1 MKKLTLL
8 AILVTA
14 GLTASAKAQATNQST
29 AELNILLHPIQTII
43 VNPGQATVNL
53 EFKTKDAYKN
63 GVESKQVNHLNIYST
78 GGFEIKASATSDKL
92 TSTASTTS
100 TLPLADILL
109 TASESTA
116 DGITGAQYQTN
127 VPIAIT
133 ASPASGSLL
142 VSHTSG
148 GVNKNIDITYKAA
161 PDDDAYINKYIR
173 SQSPTEYTTT
183 IIYQIAAK

>member
-1 MKKLTLL
+1 MKKLTFL

-14 GLTASAKAQATNQST
+14 NLSTATAQATNQSS

-43 VNPGQATVNL
+43 VNPGQTTVNL
-53 EFKTKDAYKN
+53 EFKTKEAYKN
-63 GVESKQVNHLNIYST
+63 GVESKQINHLNIYST
-78 GGFEIKASATSDKL
+78 GGFEIKASAISDKL
-92 TSTASTTS
+92 TSTASTTA
-100 TLPLADILL
+100 TLELADILL
-109 TASESTA
+109 TSSESA
-116 DGITGAQYQTN
+116 AGGLSGASYLSN
-127 VPIAIT
+127 IPIPVT

-148 GVNKNIDITYKAA
+148 GVDKNIDITYKAA
-161 PDDDAYINKYIR
+161 PDENAYVNKYIR